1 MTAHANQ
8 ALRVLVVDDNR
19 DSADSLALLVKLQ
32 GHEAFVA
39 YASRDGIRLAATV
52 LPDLVIHDI
61 ELPDMDGYAAA
72 RQLREELRRRRTMFV
87 ALTAYSAKLDIQRAK
102 DAGFHHHI
110 VKPMS
115 YEALQEVL
123 DAASST
129 RLCDDDRLQRE
140 LKFHES

>member
-39 YASRDGIRLAATV
+39 YASRDCIRLATTV
-52 LPDLVIHDI
+52 RPDLVIHDI
-61 ELPDMDGYAAA
+61 ELLDMDGYAAA
-72 RQLREELRRRRTMFV
+72 RQLREELSRQRTMLV

-102 DAGFHHHI
+102 DAGFHHQI
-110 VKPMS
+110 VKPIS
-115 YEALQEVL
+115 YQTLQDVLEA
-123 DAASST
+123 AAAT

-140 LKFHES
+140 FKFREH

>member
-1 MTAHANQ
+1 
-8 ALRVLVVDDNR
+8 
-19 DSADSLALLVKLQ
+19 
-32 GHEAFVA
+32 
-39 YASRDGIRLAATV
+39 
-52 LPDLVIHDI
+52 
-61 ELPDMDGYAAA
+61 
-72 RQLREELRRRRTMFV
+72 MFV

-123 DAASST
+123 DAATAT

-140 LKFHES
+140 LKFQEH

>member
-1 MTAHANQ
+1 MTANANQ

-19 DSADSLALLVKLQ
+19 DSADTLALLVKLQ

-39 YASRDGIRLAATV
+39 YASLDGIQLAATV
-52 LPDLVIHDI
+52 RPHLVFHDI

-72 RQLREELRRRRTMFV
+72 RQLRKDLRRRRMMFV

-102 DAGFHHHI
+102 DAGFQHHI

-123 DAASST
+123 DAAAAK
-129 RLCDDDRLQRE
+129 RFCNDDRLQPE
-140 LKFHES
+140 FKVHND